1 MKPAHLVSS
10 VLLAVLGASLCTAA
24 FATPAFQQQFQQI
37 TKPAAGTALAQA
49 QCTTCHIAPPKLNP
63 FGLDVKAAMTK
74 QGDKSFTAAL
84 WTDLGALDS
93 DKDGATNQAEVQAG
107 TLPGNP
113 NSKPAAAAATAPPA
127 SPAPPEKHETEFSR
141 ALHPVNAFHPIMVHF
156 PIALFFVSLALD
168 LLGMIRRDAA
178 LHIAGFYNLV
188 IALLSA
194 FASLVTGYIAFLR
207 LHFPFEGVTRNHIIL
222 ALSTTV
228 LMTILYAIRVHRHE
242 KMSTGARVL
251 YLIVGMIGV
260 VTLALVGHYGGEMV
274 YGS

>member
-1 MKPAHLVSS
+1 MERVHPALS
-10 VLLAVLGASLCTAA
+10 VLVVALATALCSAA
-24 FATPAFQQQFQQI
+24 FATPAIQQQFQAI
-37 TKPAAGTALAQA
+37 GKPAAGSALAQA

-63 FGLDVKAAMTK
+63 FGLDVKAAMAK
-74 QGDKSFTAAL
+74 QGNKSFSAAL
-84 WTDLGALDS
+84 WQELGSLDS
-93 DKDGATNQAEVQAG
+93 DKDGANNQAEVQAG
-107 TLPGNP
+107 TLPGDP
-113 NSKPAAAAATAPPA
+113 NSKPAATAGAASPA

-168 LLGMIRRDAA
+168 LLGMIRKDSA
-178 LHIAGFYNLV
+178 LHVAGFYNLA

-194 FASLVTGYIAFLR
+194 LASLVTGYIAFLR
-207 LHFPFEGVTRNHIIL
+207 LHFPFEGITRNHIIL

-228 LMTILYAIRVHRHE
+228 LMAILYAIRVHRHE